1 MPTFPS
7 PSSRL
12 FPAIIPTESLKLSD
26 VPNESESLQVIGRFA
41 LTFHP
46 SEDDPYKLN
55 WRDVPTLSADSGLVR
70 LRAHLFLE
78 QRRWNHMTSEP
89 DANDI
94 LAIRRIVALIRAML
108 SEQSKDASE
117 TGHER

>member
-1 MPTFPS
+1 MPTFRSPPS
-7 PSSRL
+7 PP
-12 FPAIIPTESLKLSD
+12 FPAIIPTKSLKLSA
-26 VPNESESLQVIGRFA
+26 VPSESEPWPIIGRFA

-55 WRDVPTLSADSGLVR
+55 WRDLPALSADSGLVR

-78 QRRWNHMTSEP
+78 QRRWNHMSREP
-89 DANDI
+89 DASTM
-94 LAIRRIVALIRAML
+94 LAIRRVVALIRAIL

-117 TGHER
+117 AEA